1 MLGQKTFF
9 IIRAWR
15 SDVYFLNKKH
25 TAAFMEFFGSV
36 IQACIVRCHQFK
48 KLSGIGNKVFVKI
61 THGIFAQSLETNTVS
76 RLELCV

>member
-1 MLGQKTFF
+1 MLGQKIFF

-36 IQACIVRCHQFK
+36 IQACIVRSHQYK
-48 KLSGIGNKVFVKI
+48 KPSGIGNKVFVKI

>member
-25 TAAFMEFFGSV
+25 KAAFMEFFGSV

>member
-1 MLGQKTFF
+1 MLCQKTFF

>member
-15 SDVYFLNKKH
+15 SNVYFLNRKH

-36 IQACIVRCHQFK
+36 VQACIVRSHQYK

-76 RLELCV
+76 SLELCV

>member
-15 SDVYFLNKKH
+15 SDVYFLNRKH
-25 TAAFMEFFGSV
+25 KAAFMEFFGSV
-36 IQACIVRCHQFK
+36 IQACIVRYHQFK

>member
-15 SDVYFLNKKH
+15 SDVYFLNRKH
-25 TAAFMEFFGSV
+25 KAAFMEFFGSV

-76 RLELCV
+76 SLELCV

>member
-15 SDVYFLNKKH
+15 SDVYFLNRKH
-25 TAAFMEFFGSV
+25 KAAFMEFFGSV